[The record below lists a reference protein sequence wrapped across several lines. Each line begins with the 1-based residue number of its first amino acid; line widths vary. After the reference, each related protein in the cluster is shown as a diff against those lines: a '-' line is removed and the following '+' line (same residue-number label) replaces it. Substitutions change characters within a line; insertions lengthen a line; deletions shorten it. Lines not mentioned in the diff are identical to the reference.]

1 MQTSFQMNTK
11 IALDTVGAEDSL
23 KSFNR
28 AMQTNVNAMKN
39 GIAQANALGD
49 AMGANKA
56 KIDGLGNVMT
66 TLENKIEL
74 LRNKQEGLDV
84 TTKTGADQYLKLQT
98 QIEKA
103 ESQVAKY
110 SAQQES
116 ARQKNTYYTS
126 GLAELQ
132 RGYNLTNQATEAHV
146 ARLEAEGRTLDATKV
161 KLEGTKQGLESL
173 TQQLK
178 IQDSELQSSKSR
190 LDETHSKYDTL
201 KSTLSQLKAAG
212 KENTSEYKAQEEQLA
227 RLKLELD
234 KSNEAFLV
242 QSARVEKT
250 KTSMAEAQSEVGQLN
265 RRIEEINPSP
275 FKRLSNAIQETNEKG
290 REHQSVFKAAF
301 AANLVSNAVIS
312 GWARLTGS
320 IGEATRAGMEYDKQ
334 QQKMVAVW
342 TTLTGHRKDAQGMVD
357 DVNKLSV
364 ATGQSAEQTDELEQK
379 FYHLHSSKDEAHEM
393 TKAMLNMADAV
404 GLNGQQIDAVSQD
417 MTNALSRGKAS
428 AGEINQITQYF
439 PMYREELAKSKNV
452 TVEQLNEIVKQ
463 GKVSADDMEK
473 VFEKLGNVKYGKAA
487 ENMLSTMQGA
497 ERVIKARV
505 PALIGAIE
513 KPIMESKN
521 PMYLAVSKWVSDPRT
536 EAEFN
541 KVGKAAANGI
551 NTITQAF
558 SKAFNVKDSQKAMD
572 NMVNGLAKGITSISN
587 AVAAHAKDIKDF
599 FEVFKETGSGTFK
612 VLIETL
618 KDLAP
623 VIKLVGGAASEH
635 PKAFAAMASSMII
648 TSKAST
654 LMNAALVPIAGT
666 FRMIH
671 GPFAAVNGL
680 FKGFRGIEVAEDA
693 SKITKSWSK
702 VGPAFRGAASG
713 FSKGMNSFASG
724 VEKMYFKVSGSL
736 GQLVKG
742 TGRAAADFGKN
753 LVSMTKSATKTA
765 ILVGKS
771 MASMALSVVKSLGR
785 MAIAF
790 ATNPFG
796 LAIIGITALVTAV
809 VLAYAKIKPFRDF
822 VNGLGRAIVKSFK
835 AVVDFF
841 KNNWKGIGLII
852 INPFVRIPK
861 MLYDKVKPFR
871 DFVNTVR
878 NIIFSGF
885 NAIGKFFVS
894 FWNGTTKVFSSSL
907 HFIENIWHVTWT
919 SVANVGKSV
928 WNGITS
934 FLGGFWNGI
943 RNVFNSSLHFVSSIW
958 TNSWNAIFNIGRG
971 IWNGITSFLGGFWNG
986 VRNVFN
992 SSLRFISIIWNNT
1005 WNAVFNFGKGIWNGI
1020 SGVFNGFINGVRSVW
1035 DSVTHFLGKAWSDTW
1050 NGVINTAKSAV
1061 RTVGHVVADIANGVI
1076 KPINTM
1082 LDKIRDGINWILDKV
1097 GAHKIGKFEI
1107 PMVRYANG
1115 TPDTHKGGLAMV
1127 NDGPGSNFREM
1138 YKLPNG
1144 QVGMFP
1150 NKRNMIVP
1158 LPAGTSVLDGERSAR
1173 MAKLMGIPAYKG
1185 GIGGFFSGLW
1195 DGAKDIVDDAEKII
1209 KNPAKFMEAT
1219 LDHFLGN
1226 FSSNIKLASEIITH
1240 FPGKLASE
1248 SINWVK
1254 KLFTDFAGDGGGGRG
1269 APSGHGVQR
1278 WRDQVVAALKANGLS
1293 SSEGMVNKV
1302 LRQIATE
1309 SGGNEKAVQGAIGD
1323 INNITGDLAKGLMQV
1338 TGATFRANAFPGHNN
1353 PFNGYD
1359 SLLAGLNYAKKRYGK
1374 DLSFLG
1380 QGHGYANGG
1389 YVNQHQMI
1397 EIAEGNMGE
1406 FVIPTDPAKRPRAEQ
1421 LMDEINAQFA
1431 SDGASPHRNGNNG
1444 SGNGLEQEVQ
1454 DLKNMVATLI
1464 KLQTDTVIASK
1475 DTADAV
1481 LKTAQDPRQRY
1492 IQDANNRS
1500 LRNYQLGG

>member
-49 AMGANKA
+49 AYGANQA

-66 TLENKIEL
+66 TLQNKIET

-84 TTKTGADQYLKLQT
+84 TTKSGADQYLKLQT
-98 QIEKA
+98 QIEKS
-103 ESQVAKY
+103 ESQLAKY
-110 SAQQES
+110 SAQQE
-116 ARQKNTYYTS
+116 AATQKNNYYKS
-126 GLAELQ
+126 GLEELQ
-132 RGYNLTNQATEAHV
+132 RGYRLSSQASEAHV
-146 ARLEAEGRTLDATKV
+146 TRLEAEGRSLDATKA
-161 KLEGTKQGLESL
+161 KLEGTKQGLTSL
-173 TQQLK
+173 TEQLK
-178 IQDSELQSSKSR
+178 IQDAELQNDKNK
-190 LDETHSKYDTL
+190 LDEARAKYDSL
-201 KSTLSQLKAAG
+201 KSTLSQMKSAG
-212 KENTSEYKAQEEQLA
+212 RENTSEYKAQEEQLN
-227 RLKLELD
+227 RLKLSLD
-234 KSNEAFLV
+234 KASEAYMV
-242 QSARVEKT
+242 QSTRVDKT
-250 KTSMAEAQSEVGQLN
+250 KTSMAEAKSEIGQLN
-265 RRIEEINPSP
+265 HQINEINPNP

-290 REHQSVFKAAF
+290 REHRSIFKAAF
-301 AANLVSNAVIS
+301 AANIVSNAVIS
-312 GWARLTGS
+312 GWAHLTGS

-342 TTLTGHRKDAQGMVD
+342 TTLTGHRKDAQGMVE

-379 FYHLHSSKDEAHEM
+379 FYHLHSSKDEAHDM

-452 TVEQLNEIVKQ
+452 TVQQLNEMVKQ
-463 GKVSADDMEK
+463 GKISADDMEK

-497 ERVIKARV
+497 ERVIRARV

-521 PMYLAVSKWVSDPRT
+521 PMYLAVSRWVSDPRT
-536 EAEFN
+536 EAEFK
-541 KVGKAAANGI
+541 KVGQSAAAGI
-551 NTITQAF
+551 NTITKAF

-587 AVAAHAKDIKDF
+587 SIAAHAKDIKGF

-612 VLIETL
+612 VLIQTL

-623 VIKLVGGAASEH
+623 VIKIVGEAASEH
-635 PKAFAAMASSMII
+635 PKAFAAFASSMII
-648 TSKAST
+648 TSKASSI
-654 LMNAALVPIAGT
+654 MNAALMPIAGT
-666 FRMIH
+666 FRMIY

-680 FKGFRGIEVAEDA
+680 FKGFKGIKVAEDA
-693 SKITKSWSK
+693 SKITKSWAK
-702 VGPAFRGAASG
+702 VGPAFRSTASG
-713 FSKGMNSFASG
+713 FSKMA
-724 VEKMYFKVSGSL
+724 
-736 GQLVKG
+736 
-742 TGRAAADFGKN
+742 
-753 LVSMTKSATKTA
+753 KSATQTA
-765 ILVGKS
+765 VSVGKS
-771 MASMALSVVKSLGR
+771 MASMAVSVVKSLGR
-785 MAIAF
+785 MSIAF

-796 LAIIGITALVTAV
+796 LAILGVTALVTAV
-809 VLAYAKIKPFRDF
+809 VFAYNKIKPFRDF
-822 VNGLGRAIVKSFK
+822 INGLGRGIVKVFK
-835 AVVDFF
+835 SVVDFF
-841 KNNWKGIGLII
+841 KHNWKDIGLII
-852 INPFVRIPK
+852 LNPFVGIPK

-871 DFVNTVR
+871 DFVNTTR
-878 NIIFSGF
+878 NLIFSGF
-885 NAIGKFFVS
+885 SAIGKFFVS
-894 FWNGTTKVFSSSL
+894 FWNGTSKAFSSGL
-907 HFIENIWHVTWT
+907 HFVESIWHSTWT
-919 SVANVGKSV
+919 TVANVGKGIWNGITSFLSGFWNGIRNV
-928 WNGITS
+928 FNSSLRFVSSIWTNSWNTVANIGKGIWNGITS

-943 RNVFNSSLHFVSSIW
+943 RNIFNSSLKFVSSIW
-958 TNSWNAIFNIGRG
+958 S
-971 IWNGITSFLGGFWNG
+971 
-986 VRNVFN
+986 
-992 SSLRFISIIWNNT
+992 NT
-1005 WNAVFNFGKGIWNGI
+1005 WNTVFNFGKGIWNGI
-1020 SGVFNGFINGVRSVW
+1020 SGAFDGFIKGVRSVW

-1076 KPINTM
+1076 KPINKM

-1115 TPDTHKGGLAMV
+1115 TPDTHQGGLAMV

-1144 QVGMFP
+1144 QIGMFP

-1173 MAKLMGIPAYKG
+1173 MAKLMGIPTYKG

-1209 KNPAKFMEAT
+1209 KNPAKFMEST
-1219 LDHFLGN
+1219 LSHFLGG

-1293 SSEGMVNKV
+1293 SSDGMVNKV

-1309 SGGNEKAVQGAIGD
+1309 SSGNEKAVQGAIGD
-1323 INNITGDLAKGLMQV
+1323 INNVTGDLAKGLMQV
-1338 TGATFRANAFPGHNN
+1338 TGSTFRANAFPGHNN

-1380 QGHGYANGG
+1380 NGHGYANGG
-1389 YVNQHQMI
+1389 YINQHQLI
-1397 EIAEGNMGE
+1397 EVAEGNMGE

-1421 LMDEINAQFA
+1421 LMDEINARFA
-1431 SDGASPHRNGNNG
+1431 SDGASPHRNGSNG
-1444 SGNGLEQEVQ
+1444 SGNGLEQQVQ
-1454 DLKNMVATLI
+1454 DLKGMVADLI
-1464 KLQTDTVIASK
+1464 KLQQQTIMAAKGTTVAVQS
-1475 DTADAV
+1475 TAE
-1481 LKTAQDPRQRY
+1481 DPRKRY
-1492 IQDANNRS
+1492 IRDANNGAIEG
-1500 LRNYQLGG
+1500 YQNLLGGA